1 MNIRSSGSKLGFS
14 SAVRLCI
21 ASLMLSGCGGSG
33 ATTTIVI
40 PPTVNSYSTSFPL
53 TENPISESGHWTN
66 GKTNG
71 LDWGN
76 VQTTPG
82 LAFGTN
88 FGNFADSTA
97 ILTGSW
103 GANQM
108 AQATV
113 HSVNQ
118 TDSVY
123 EEVELRLRSTISA
136 HNITGY
142 EINFR
147 CSKTGNA
154 YSQIVRWNGAL
165 GNFTYLSAKDGA
177 QYGVTDKDVV
187 KATIVGSVITVYLN
201 GVQINQATDT
211 TYTAGNPGMG
221 FYSSGVSGINANY
234 GFTTFHAED
243 GLTSTQ

>member
-1 MNIRSSGSKLGFS
+1 
-14 SAVRLCI
+14 
-21 ASLMLSGCGGSG
+21 
-33 ATTTIVI
+33 
-40 PPTVNSYSTSFPL
+40 
-53 TENPISESGHWTN
+53 
-66 GKTNG
+66 
-71 LDWGN
+71 
-76 VQTTPG
+76 
-82 LAFGTN
+82 
-88 FGNFADSTA
+88 
-97 ILTGSW
+97 
-103 GANQM
+103 M

-136 HNITGY
+136 HSITGY

-165 GNFTYLSAKDGA
+165 GNFIYLSAKDGA

-221 FYSSGVSGINANY
+221 FYLSGVSGINANY

>member
-1 MNIRSSGSKLGFS
+1 MK
-14 SAVRLCI
+14 
-21 ASLMLSGCGGSG
+21 
-33 ATTTIVI
+33 
-40 PPTVNSYSTSFPL
+40 SYSTSFPL
-53 TENPISESGHWTN
+53 TENPISENGNWFN
-66 GKTNG
+66 GKADG
-71 LDWGN
+71 LDWGD

-88 FGNFADSTA
+88 SGNYADPTA
-97 ILTGSW
+97 ILRGTW

-118 TDSVY
+118 TDTDSVY
-123 EEVELRLRSTISA
+123 EEVELRLRSAISA
-136 HNITGY
+136 HSITGY

-187 KATIVGSVITVYLN
+187 KATIIGNVITVYLN
-201 GVQINQATDT
+201 GVQINQVTDT
-211 TYTAGNPGMG
+211 TYAAGSPGMG
-221 FYSSGVSGINANY
+221 FYLSGASGINADF
-234 GFTTFHAED
+234 GFTDFQAAD
-243 GLTSTQ
+243 GLTSAQ

>member
-1 MNIRSSGSKLGFS
+1 
-14 SAVRLCI
+14 
-21 ASLMLSGCGGSG
+21 
-33 ATTTIVI
+33 
-40 PPTVNSYSTSFPL
+40 
-53 TENPISESGHWTN
+53 
-66 GKTNG
+66 
-71 LDWGN
+71 
-76 VQTTPG
+76 
-82 LAFGTN
+82 
-88 FGNFADSTA
+88 
-97 ILTGSW
+97 
-103 GANQM
+103 M

-136 HNITGY
+136 HSITGY

-165 GNFTYLSAKDGA
+165 GNFTDLSAKDGA